1 MALAWNGQPEMV
13 LTWSGQREPEM
24 ALTWSG
30 QPEMAQPEMAQPEV
44 GVNRVRVLEQFW
56 VKSFNNNI

>member
-13 LTWSGQREPEM
+13 QTWSGQREPEM

-30 QPEMAQPEMAQPEV
+30 QPEMAQPEMAQPDV
-44 GVNRVRVLEQFW
+44 GVNR
-56 VKSFNNNI
+56 